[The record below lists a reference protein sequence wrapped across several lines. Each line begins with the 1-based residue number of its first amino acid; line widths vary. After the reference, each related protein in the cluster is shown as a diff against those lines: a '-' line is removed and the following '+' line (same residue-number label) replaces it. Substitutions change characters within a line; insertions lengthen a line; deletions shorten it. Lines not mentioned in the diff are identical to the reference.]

1 MTSAFSMIDIGL
13 GISSF
18 FLFLGAF
25 FSLIRLVKGPSLANR
40 VVALDYLTMLSVSG
54 MILMAIYFDHVDY
67 LDIALVLALL
77 SFIAVVAFAR
87 FIDFKVTT
95 GNTEGDIDD

>member
-1 MTSAFSMIDIGL
+1 MNFSYSILELGLFSSAS
-13 GISSF
+13 
-18 FLFLGAF
+18 FLFLGAI

-40 VVALDYLTMLSVSG
+40 VVALDYLTMLSVAA
-54 MILMAIYFDHVDY
+54 MIIMAIYFDNMGY

-87 FIDFKVTT
+87 FIEFKVSSGTQ
-95 GNTEGDIDD
+95 GEIDD